1 MDFDFLN
8 DPRGFTSRKAGL
20 KGGKYQGMKLI
31 AKTLYGLEKVLSE
44 ELAELGA
51 EDVQPVN
58 RAVLFEG
65 DKYLLY
71 KANYCLR
78 TAMSVLVPIAE
89 FRIRSSDDLYSKSLR
104 VNWKEYLDPEH
115 TFSVIPVINSP
126 VFRHTGFAGL
136 RLKDAI
142 ADWFRDKSGKRPSVD
157 TADPD
162 VVFNLHISND
172 VVTISLDS
180 SVLPLYKRGYRK
192 EQGPAPI
199 NEILA
204 AGIIKLSGWKGET
217 TLLDPMCGSGTI
229 AIEAALMACKIPPG
243 RFRQFYGFQRWR
255 DYDEDLFKRLKEE
268 SEIES
273 HVLPAKIYASDI
285 SEEAVSMT
293 RTNTASAGLSDAIS
307 AGISDFGDL
316 KAMDNKGVIII
327 NPPYGQRIRGT
338 DNDILYGLIGSTLKH
353 NFPGYE
359 AWIISSDKDSLKHIG
374 LKPARKTL
382 LFNGSLECIL
392 VKYELY
398 QGSKKSK

>member
-1 MDFDFLN
+1 
-8 DPRGFTSRKAGL
+8 
-20 KGGKYQGMKLI
+20 MKLI

-44 ELAELGA
+44 ELIELGA
-51 EDVQPVN
+51 ENVHPVN

-65 DKYLLY
+65 DKHLFY

-78 TAMSVLVPIAE
+78 TAMSVLVPITE
-89 FRIRSSDDLYSKSLR
+89 FRIRSSDDLYNNSLR

-115 TFSVIPVINSP
+115 TFSIVPVVNSP
-126 VFRHTGFAGL
+126 VFRHTGYAGL

-172 VVTISLDS
+172 LVTISLDS
-180 SVLPLYKRGYRK
+180 SVVPLFKRGYRK

-204 AGIIKLSGWKGET
+204 AGIIKLSGWKGDN

-229 AIEAALMACKIPPG
+229 AIEAGLMACEIPPG
-243 RFRQFYGFQRWR
+243 KFRQFYGFQRWR
-255 DYDEDLFKRLKEE
+255 DYDEELLKNIQAE
-268 SEIES
+268 SEFKI
-273 HVLPAKIYASDI
+273 HVPPVKIYASDI
-285 SEEAVSMT
+285 SEEAVTIT
-293 RTNTASAGLSDAIS
+293 RANAVSAGLSDIIS
-307 AGISDFGDL
+307 ASKSDFGNL
-316 KAMDNKGVIII
+316 KASDNKGIIII
-327 NPPYGQRIRGT
+327 NPPYGQRIRST

-382 LFNGSLECIL
+382 LFNGSLECLL

-398 QGSKKSK
+398 PGSKKSK